1 MGKSLGDIAK
11 EEAEEEMGMEAEVLR
26 SPEQR
31 AQAAV
36 ALRLSGAPH
45 SAIAKTLGYTSATD
59 ARIAVE
65 RTLAE
70 SAKESRDLPALRQ
83 LTSGRLERLLRA
95 VWKNAV
101 DDEHPD
107 QLAYTRT
114 ALAIIDRHAR
124 LMGVDAPQKMEVYTP
139 DQQAQEDWIR
149 GMLAQVGPKGIAEE
163 ADIIEAEIVEA
174 NPDDE

>member
-1 MGKSLGDIAK
+1 MGKSLTSMAH
-11 EEAEEEMGMEAEVLR
+11 EEAAEDQELEVQR

-45 SAIAKTLGYTSATD
+45 SAIAKTLGYASATD
-59 ARIAVE
+59 ARIAIE

-83 LTSGRLERLLRA
+83 LTSSRLERLLRA
-95 VWKNAV
+95 VWSHAV
-101 DDEHPD
+101 DEEDPD

-124 LMGVDAPQKMEVYTP
+124 LMGIDAPQKMEVYTP
-139 DQQAQEDWIR
+139 DQQKQEEWVR
-149 GMLAQVGPKGIAEE
+149 HMMSQVGPKGVAEE

-174 NPDDE
+174 GPDDE